1 MNKAEIETAVLKILK
16 DRFFVEDHIL
26 EKKDSELINDL
37 DMDSLDIL
45 EAILIFEQDFKVS
58 IPDNEAETIKTI
70 NDLIN
75 YIDKQLNG

>member
-1 MNKAEIETAVLKILK
+1 
-16 DRFFVEDHIL
+16 
-26 EKKDSELINDL
+26 
-37 DMDSLDIL
+37 MDSLDIL